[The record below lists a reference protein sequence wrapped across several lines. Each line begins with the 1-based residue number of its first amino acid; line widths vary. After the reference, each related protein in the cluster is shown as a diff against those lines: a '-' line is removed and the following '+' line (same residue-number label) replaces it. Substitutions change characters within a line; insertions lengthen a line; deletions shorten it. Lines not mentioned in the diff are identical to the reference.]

1 MIKDD
6 FYDFILFMIIFGG
19 KGKNIYTIESQNL
32 SSTLLPLQGNI
43 RSPIR
48 ENIIEIANSPFVIN
62 QSFYLEYKS
71 SENEN

>member
-1 MIKDD
+1 MT
-6 FYDFILFMIIFGG
+6 FMILFFLWLFFGG